1 MRLSDTFAGLLIGV
15 VGIAIVIHA
24 MAFPPMPGQPIGPSA
39 FPVMIGSCLTVLGAI
54 LGYTGARTRGASWVE
69 LEEWIRRPRMVLNF
83 GLVIAS
89 LLFYSFAVDQLGFFI
104 TAFVFLSA
112 LFVAFGVRRI
122 WIAPVALVATIVI
135 HFGFYTLLRV
145 PLPWGVLEAIAW

>member
-1 MRLSDTFAGLLIGV
+1 MRLSDTFAGLLIMLL
-15 VGIAIVIHA
+15 GIAIVVHA
-24 MAFPPMPGQPIGPSA
+24 MTFPPVPGQAIGPSA
-39 FPVMIGSCLTVLGAI
+39 FPTMIGISLTVLGAI
-54 LGYTGARTRGASWVE
+54 LGYTGPRTRRASWVE

-89 LLFYSFAVDQLGFFI
+89 LLFYSFAVDRLGFFI

-122 WIAPVALVATIVI
+122 WIAPVALAATVVI
-135 HFGFYTLLRV
+135 HFGFYTVLRV

>member
-1 MRLSDTFAGLLIGV
+1 
-15 VGIAIVIHA
+15 
-24 MAFPPMPGQPIGPSA
+24 
-39 FPVMIGSCLTVLGAI
+39 
-54 LGYTGARTRGASWVE
+54 
-69 LEEWIRRPRMVLNF
+69 
-83 GLVIAS
+83 
-89 LLFYSFAVDQLGFFI
+89 
-104 TAFVFLSA
+104 VFLSA

>member
-1 MRLSDTFAGLLIGV
+1 MRLSDTFAGLLIV
-15 VGIAIVIHA
+15 VLGIAIVIHA
-24 MAFPPMPGQPIGPSA
+24 TTFPPMPGQAIGPSA
-39 FPVMIGSCLTVLGAI
+39 FPVMIGICLTVLGAI

-69 LEEWIRRPRMVLNF
+69 LEGWIRRPRMVLNF